1 MYRPDPRMY
10 GISDPRS
17 YGFRSGYRTGAEL
30 EMNKENLKPGT
41 SSYVRNLRPSAF
53 SRHNSLNGIL
63 DSLEERMRRN
73 NFTRPNG
80 ESMYSVTNRQ
90 RIQ

>member
-10 GISDPRS
+10 GIPDPRS
-17 YGFRSGYRTGAEL
+17 YGIRSVYKTGAEL

-41 SSYVRNLRPSAF
+41 SSYVRNPRPSAF

-73 NFTRPNG
+73 NVTRPNG
-80 ESMYSVTNRQ
+80 ESMYSVMNRQ
-90 RIQ
+90 RRQ

>member
-1 MYRPDPRMY
+1 MYRPDPRTY
-10 GISDPRS
+10 EILDPRS
-17 YGFRSGYRTGAEL
+17 YGIRSGYKTGAEL

-41 SSYVRNLRPSAF
+41 SSYVRNPRPSAF

-73 NFTRPNG
+73 NVTRPNG
-80 ESMYSVTNRQ
+80 ESMYSVMNRQ
-90 RIQ
+90 RRQ